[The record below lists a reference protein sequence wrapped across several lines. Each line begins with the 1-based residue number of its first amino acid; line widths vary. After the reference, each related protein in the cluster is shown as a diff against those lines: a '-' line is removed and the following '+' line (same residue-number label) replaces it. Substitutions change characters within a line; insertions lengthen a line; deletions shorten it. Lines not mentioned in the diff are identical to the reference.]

1 MSGRGFAASLLI
13 AAWVFAAGLA
23 FADERPTHDPR
34 VAHQETDSNGDGQI
48 DRAEFH
54 ARMVEI
60 FFHGDRDKDGYMT
73 WAELEGAVSLPE
85 DFRGADSNG
94 DGRYSL
100 YEFIEVRFH
109 DFGLVDTDDDGLLS
123 VDEVVV
129 VFERGGV
136 R

>member
-1 MSGRGFAASLLI
+1 MSGTRIARLLVAFIACIGFAA
-13 AAWVFAAGLA
+13 LA
-23 FADERPTHDPR
+23 DDRPTHDPR
-34 VAHQETDSNGDGQI
+34 SAHKEADTNGDGHV

-60 FFHGDRDKDGYMT
+60 FFHGDANKDGYMMP
-73 WAELEGAVSLPE
+73 AELEKTVAFPD
-85 DFRGADSNG
+85 DFRDADRDG

-100 YEFIEVRFH
+100 YEFIEVRFY
-109 DFGLVDTDDDGLLS
+109 DFRLVDTDHNGLLS
-123 VDEVVV
+123 VEEVVT

>member
-13 AAWVFAAGLA
+13 AAWVVAAGLV
-23 FADERPTHDPR
+23 FADERRTHDPR

-60 FFHGDRDKDGYMT
+60 FFHGDANKDGYMV
-73 WAELEGAVSLPE
+73 WAELAKAVALPE
-85 DFRGADSNG
+85 DFRDADRHG

-109 DFGLVDTDDDGLLS
+109 DYGLVDTDHDGLLS
-123 VDEVVV
+123 VEEVVK

>member
-1 MSGRGFAASLLI
+1 MSVQGIAASLLVASFAV
-13 AAWVFAAGLA
+13 AASTALA
-23 FADERPTHDPR
+23 EKGPTHDPR
-34 VAHQETDSNGDGQI
+34 AAHKEADTNGDGHV

-60 FFHGDRDKDGYMT
+60 FFHGDSNKDGYMV
-73 WAELEGAVSLPE
+73 WAELAKAVALPD
-85 DFRGADSNG
+85 DFRDADRNG

-109 DFGLVDTDDDGLLS
+109 DFGIVDTNHDGLLS
-123 VDEVVV
+123 VEEVVK

>member
-1 MSGRGFAASLLI
+1 MSGTRIGPLLVAII
-13 AAWVFAAGLA
+13 AFGAGGVL
-23 FADERPTHDPR
+23 ADERPSHDPR
-34 VAHQETDSNGDGQI
+34 VAHQQADTNDDGQI

-60 FFHGDRDKDGYMT
+60 FFHGDSNKDGYMV
-73 WAELEGAVSLPE
+73 WAELEKAVALSD
-85 DFRGADSNG
+85 DFRDADRNG

-109 DFGLVDTDDDGLLS
+109 DFALVDTDHDGLLS
-123 VDEVVV
+123 VEEVVT